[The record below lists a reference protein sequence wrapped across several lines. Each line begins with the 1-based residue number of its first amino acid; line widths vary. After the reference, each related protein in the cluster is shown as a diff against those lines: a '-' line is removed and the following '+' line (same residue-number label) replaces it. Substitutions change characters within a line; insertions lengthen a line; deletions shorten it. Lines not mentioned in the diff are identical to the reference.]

1 MSDVLNFEFGQPQ
14 EVAIKFTE
22 PKVFDGTYG
31 ERCMYSLTD
40 GRVMYHDPLT
50 VARIKSLGIT
60 PGELFFITK
69 HKRGRLT
76 EWEVSREQPAP
87 AKTGLGTFG
96 GHKKTFKPLP
106 DLVATVAARNG
117 GGSNLEEQLQA
128 SIDMVQ
134 RRKLEA
140 KLNAEAEAMAPA
152 ATVQRPQTKLEDALK
167 TVVAAAHAAQEYAR
181 SIGFASMP
189 QFTSEDIRTMANTLM
204 IQHGQQQ
211 RAA

>member
-1 MSDVLNFEFGQPQ
+1 MSDVLQFEFGQPQ
-14 EVAIKFTE
+14 EVAIKYTE
-22 PKVFDGTYG
+22 PKVFDGQYG

-117 GGSNLEEQLQA
+117 GGVNLEEQLQA

-152 ATVQRPQTKLEDALK
+152 VSDFTARLLRETNAIVDAYAIALK
-167 TVVAAAHAAQEYAR
+167 T
-181 SIGFASMP
+181 ASERHGGLVK
-189 QFTSEDIRTMANTLM
+189 SEDVRSLLVTAYINAAK
-204 IQHGQQQ
+204 